1 MSSACEER
9 EGGPADATRLGKTS
23 AIEAGRRASNR
34 FSSGGLMSSRTGEW
48 VETSLRDARILVID
62 DDPLQCR
69 HFSQL
74 VEGWSAVAFTATS
87 LAEALRLYR
96 TVAPDLVMLDVLMPH
111 VDGYK
116 LSQIFKREGP
126 FVPIILLTGLDDLE
140 SKRRGLA
147 AGADEFL
154 TKPVNE
160 FELQIRVSSMLR
172 IKRLAD
178 ELEAAN
184 SKLKALAAVDA
195 LTQLPNRRVLSE
207 RLAFEFTRAARY
219 FQPLSCLMVDVDY
232 FKKVNDTYGHPIG
245 DKVLIEVAATLQ
257 RTIRVTD
264 MVGRYGG
271 EEFMVILPQTKGAD
285 ARIAGER
292 LRRAVATRPRES
304 ADVPEVTISV
314 GAAAMD
320 KPPAASVDELV
331 RQADQALYKAKEAGR
346 NRVVVWD
353 GRSEAPG

>member
-1 MSSACEER
+1 M
-9 EGGPADATRLGKTS
+9 
-23 AIEAGRRASNR
+23 AI
-34 FSSGGLMSSRTGEW
+34 RTGEW

-74 VEGWSAVAFTATS
+74 VEGWDAVAFTATS

-96 TVAPDLVMLDVLMPH
+96 TVTPDLVMLDVLMPH

-160 FELQIRVSSMLR
+160 LELQIRVSSMLR

-184 SKLKALAAVDA
+184 SKLRALAAVDA
-195 LTQLPNRRVLSE
+195 LTQVPNRRVLSE
-207 RLAFEFTRAARY
+207 RLAFEFARAARY
-219 FQPLSCLMVDVDY
+219 VQPLSCLMVDVDY
-232 FKKVNDTYGHPIG
+232 FKKVNDTYGHPAG
-245 DKVLIEVAATLQ
+245 DAVLVALAE
-257 RTIRVTD
+257 TIRK
-264 MVGRYGG
+264 MVRNEDVFARYGG
-271 EEFMVILPQTKGAD
+271 EEFALILRGIDGVGA
-285 ARIAGER
+285 ASVGER
-292 LRRAVATRPRES
+292 LRERVEVMRVPSEHGELSITVSVGCSSFADLEDKTPEALVSS
-304 ADVPEVTISV
+304 ADKRLY
-314 GAAAMD
+314 AA
-320 KPPAASVDELV
+320 KH
-331 RQADQALYKAKEAGR
+331 AGR
-346 NRVVVWD
+346 NRVVSVD
-353 GRSEAPG
+353 

>member
-1 MSSACEER
+1 MSIR
-9 EGGPADATRLGKTS
+9 P
-23 AIEAGRRASNR
+23 
-34 FSSGGLMSSRTGEW
+34 GEW
-48 VETSLRDARILVID
+48 VETSLRDARILIID

-69 HFSQL
+69 HFSRL
-74 VEGWSAVAFTATS
+74 VEGWAAVAYTASS
-87 LAEALRLYR
+87 LADALRLYR

-116 LSQIFKREGP
+116 LSQIFKREKK
-126 FVPIILLTGLDDLE
+126 FVPIILLTALEDLE

-160 FELQIRVSSMLR
+160 LELQIRVSSMLR

-184 SKLKALAAVDA
+184 EKLSALAALDA

-207 RLAFEFTRAARY
+207 RLAFEFTRATRY
-219 FQPLSCLMVDVDY
+219 LQPLSCLMVDVDF
-232 FKKVNDTYGHPIG
+232 FKKVNDTFGHPVG
-245 DKVLIEVAATLQ
+245 DKVLIEVGATLQ

-271 EEFMVILPQTKGAD
+271 EEFMVILPQTKGPD

-304 ADVPEVTISV
+304 PELPEVTISV
-314 GAAAMD
+314 GIAAMEQQT
-320 KPPAASVDELV
+320 AASVDELM
-331 RQADQALYKAKEAGR
+331 RQADVALYKAKERGR

-353 GRSEAPG
+353 GRNEAS

>member
-1 MSSACEER
+1 MSSACEQAR
-9 EGGPADATRLGKTS
+9 GASTDAIRLGKAS
-23 AIEAGRRASNR
+23 AIGGGRHASNR
-34 FSSGGLMSSRTGEW
+34 SGAGGLMSVRTGEW

-74 VEGWSAVAFTATS
+74 VEGWAAVAFTATS

-96 TVAPDLVMLDVLMPH
+96 TVMPDLVMLDVLMPH

-116 LSQIFKREGP
+116 LSQIFKREGR

-160 FELQIRVSSMLR
+160 LELQIRVSSMLR

-184 SKLKALAAVDA
+184 SKLRALAAVDA

-207 RLAFEFTRAARY
+207 RLAFEFARAARY
-219 FQPLSCLMVDVDY
+219 VQPLSCLMVDVDY
-232 FKKVNDTYGHPIG
+232 FKKVNDTFGHPMG

-257 RTIRVTD
+257 KTIRVTD

-304 ADVPEVTISV
+304 PDVPEVTISV
-314 GAAAMD
+314 GAAAMEQQA
-320 KPPAASVDELV
+320 AASVDELV
-331 RQADQALYKAKEAGR
+331 RQADQALYKAKETGR

-353 GRSEAPG
+353 GRNESP